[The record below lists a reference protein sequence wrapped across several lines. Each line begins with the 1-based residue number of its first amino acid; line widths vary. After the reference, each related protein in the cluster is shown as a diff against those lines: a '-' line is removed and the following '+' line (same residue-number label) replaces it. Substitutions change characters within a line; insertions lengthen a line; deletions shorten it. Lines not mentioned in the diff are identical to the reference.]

1 MHGMTCKAV
10 PTHHSNHD
18 RKTLRFIFDGGEPLL
33 VAFRF
38 YRTKYFRLLLAS
50 MKTVIEIWSFDS
62 SEVTTDGSVV
72 GLPTLTSL
80 YLFIWRR
87 IQPAD
92 VNAK

>member
-1 MHGMTCKAV
+1 M
-10 PTHHSNHD
+10 
-18 RKTLRFIFDGGEPLL
+18 